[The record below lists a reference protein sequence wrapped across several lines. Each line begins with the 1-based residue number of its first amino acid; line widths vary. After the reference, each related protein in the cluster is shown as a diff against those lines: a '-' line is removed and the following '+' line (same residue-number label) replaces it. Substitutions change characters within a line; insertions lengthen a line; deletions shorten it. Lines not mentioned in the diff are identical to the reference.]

1 MPVNKYASLPET
13 HYPVVEEQ
21 LTERIIT
28 LQSAIDAVKK
38 AMEDEIVT
46 LEEQKTEAQ
55 NDLEFIRAKKEWD
68 IFLVHSCY
76 IV

>member
-38 AMEDEIVT
+38 AMEGEIVT

-55 NDLEFIRAKKEWD
+55 KDLEFIKAGKE
-68 IFLVHSCY
+68 
-76 IV
+76 

>member
-1 MPVNKYASLPET
+1 MPVNKYASLPQT

-21 LTERIIT
+21 LTERIST

-38 AMEDEIVT
+38 AMENEIIT

-55 NDLEFIRAKKEWD
+55 KDLEFIRAGKE
-68 IFLVHSCY
+68 
-76 IV
+76 